1 MNMAGI
7 NRGCVEF
14 MKRSLTFITLGVVS
28 TPMAGKPGI
37 IDAQV
42 VDYGPKSGRIT
53 IGDRVEGFIAIK
65 NTGRVPI
72 EKVTIHINLEK
83 DLPVT
88 GMTSLFKGDFQER
101 MNIEPGD
108 TKTYKRARRDPG
120 TVHGSAVIRQLSHQP
135 EPADRGFRV
144 LQDRRNYSD
153 RPKRNEIAF
162 RLY

>member
-1 MNMAGI
+1 MAGI

-14 MKRSLTFITLGVVS
+14 MKRSVSFITLGIVS

-42 VDYGPKSGRIT
+42 VDYGPKSSRIT

-72 EKVTIHINLEK
+72 EKITMHINLEK

-108 TKTYKRARRDPG
+108 TKTFKRAGVIPEQFME
-120 TVHGSAVIRQLSHQP
+120 VPLFGSYRINLSLLI
-135 EPADRGFRV
+135 EDFEFCKIEENIEIDR
-144 LQDRRNYSD
+144 
-153 RPKRNEIAF
+153 KEKK
-162 RLY
+162 